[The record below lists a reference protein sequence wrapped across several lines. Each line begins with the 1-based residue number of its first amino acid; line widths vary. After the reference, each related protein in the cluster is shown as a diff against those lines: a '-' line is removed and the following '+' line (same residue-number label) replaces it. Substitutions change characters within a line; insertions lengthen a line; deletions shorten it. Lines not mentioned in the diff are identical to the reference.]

1 MTFKSYS
8 ETANTTAIY
17 SEEVKIFYPLLGLS
31 GEVGEVM
38 NKVKKFYRDK
48 TPLDKQDL
56 KKELGDI
63 LWYLNAV
70 CKDLNIDFEDM
81 AQANLDKLLDRKK
94 RGVIS
99 GSGDER

>member
-8 ETANTTAIY
+8 ETASTTAIY
-17 SEEVKIFYPLLGLS
+17 PENVKLLYPLLGLS

-38 NKVKKFYRDK
+38 NKIKKHYRDNV
-48 TPLDKQDL
+48 PLDKGDL

-81 AQANLDKLLDRKK
+81 AQSNLDKLLDRKK
-94 RGVIS
+94 RGVI
-99 GSGDER
+99 GGYGDER

>member
-8 ETANTTAIY
+8 KTASKTAIY
-17 SEEVKIFYPLLGLS
+17 PDYVKLLYPLLGLS

-38 NKVKKFYRDK
+38 NKIKKHYRDDV
-48 TPLDKQDL
+48 PLDKGDL

-81 AQANLDKLLDRKK
+81 AQSNLDKLLDRKK
-94 RGVIS
+94 RGVIG

>member
-8 ETANTTAIY
+8 ETASTTAIY
-17 SEEVKIFYPLLGLS
+17 PENVKLLYPLLGLS

-38 NKVKKFYRDK
+38 NKIKKHYRDNV
-48 TPLDKQDL
+48 PLDKGDL

-81 AQANLDKLLDRKK
+81 AQSNLDKLLDRKK
-94 RGVIS
+94 RGVIG